1 MLIAPAI
8 AVLPLVLK
16 VSLALGNR
24 LPFAGA
30 VLAHGVLSPS
40 SELELPD
47 TILNPREQRHDRGDR
62 VNLCQELEKP
72 LIHEDSASDADSAMA
87 DVFICADDPVGGECE
102 TAGRHGLEA
111 GNTDDH
117 DDRLEIRRDLC
128 PVVAVDIHL
137 GVDVKGNIGESVR
150 LERGTRFPHRNS
162 VQNVETPG
170 AQVREVMRTNVMNDR
185 LNLIDGT
192 AVLRLEKAIEAGVLV
207 HELGI

>member
-8 AVLPLVLK
+8 AVLPLVLE

-24 LPFAGA
+24 LPFTRA

-47 TILNPREQRHDRGDR
+47 TILDTGEQRHDRGDR
-62 VNLCQELEKP
+62 VDLRQELEQP
-72 LIHEDSASDADSAMA
+72 LIHEDSASDADGAMA
-87 DVFICADDPVGGECE
+87 DILVGADDPIGGECE
-102 TAGRHGLEA
+102 AAGRHGLEA

-137 GVDVKGNIGESVR
+137 GVDVKGNIGEGVR

-162 VQNVETPG
+162 VQNVQTPR
-170 AQVREVMRTNVMNDR
+170 AQVREVVRPKVVNDR

-192 AVLRLEKAIEAGVLV
+192 AVLRLEKTVEAGVLV
-207 HELGI
+207 HELSI